1 MASMHGMVWCALQV
15 CAWLFPSRRRTGCY
29 YLCCRPCLLLH
40 RLVAVV
46 VEDHGGLEGN
56 RRRRRAAVTYTCLTG
71 HMLLGFRKQDICSGR
86 RRQCRAF
93 LSMPRAAPAP
103 SEPPHASC
111 RNVAFSV
118 GT

>member
-40 RLVAVV
+40 RLVVV
-46 VEDHGGLEGN
+46 MEGN
-56 RRRRRAAVTYTCLTG
+56 RRRAAVTYTCLTG
-71 HMLLGFRKQDICSGR
+71 HMLLGFRKQDICSSR

-93 LSMPRAAPAP
+93 LSNFNAPRRAGAIGAAARIV
-103 SEPPHASC
+103 S
-111 RNVAFSV
+111 
-118 GT
+118 